1 MLIGKEKPDQGYLTV
16 KVKIIKIKLASSF
29 SVCSYLRD
37 KKMKKNTFNAIK
49 YHSGDVSY

>member
-1 MLIGKEKPDQGYLTV
+1 MFIGKEKPESIRSDKGYLTV
-16 KVKIIKIKLASSF
+16 IVKISF